1 MDNINLGDL
10 FTTKMCSPLI
20 AFAVIVVIFGI
31 SLFNTRSILKS
42 YNTTKMDNLF
52 NVFSW
57 HEVKLVIVIGIILYG
72 MCQYNQVYLAW
83 IFMFLP
89 VIYLTIKNLMIFLFV
104 SLAHQNAP
112 KAQTEYLQQNYGMSS
127 AMQQAMM
134 QSVQQQ
140 PVDKTINMVPSMQ
153 QPMSSS
159 LQQLAGQSNQNLQQG
174 MQAPL
179 GQQMNSNEFAPVGFS

>member
-31 SLFNTRSILKS
+31 SLYNTRNALKS

-57 HEVKLVIVIGIILYG
+57 HEVKLVLVIGIILYG

-89 VIYLTIKNLMIFLFV
+89 VIYLIIKNLMIFLFV
-104 SLAHQNAP
+104 SLGHQNAP
-112 KAQTEYLQQNYGMSS
+112 KKNPEHLQQHYGLSP

-140 PVDKTINMVPSMQ
+140 TPVDKTINITPPSP
-153 QPMSSS
+153 PMSSS
-159 LQQLAGQSNQNLQQG
+159 LQQLAGQSNQLPSN

-179 GQQMNSNEFAPVGFS
+179 GMQSQSNDFAPVGFS

>member
-31 SLFNTRSILKS
+31 SLYNTRNALKS

-57 HEVKLVIVIGIILYG
+57 HEVKLVLVIGIILYG

-89 VIYLTIKNLMIFLFV
+89 VIYLIIKNLMIFLFV
-104 SLAHQNAP
+104 SLGHQNAP
-112 KAQTEYLQQNYGMSS
+112 KPKNEYLQQHYGMSP
-127 AMQQAMM
+127 AMQQAMT

-140 PVDKTINMVPSMQ
+140 APVDKTINITP
-153 QPMSSS
+153 PMSSS
-159 LQQLAGQSNQNLQQG
+159 LQQLAGQSNQLPSN

-179 GQQMNSNEFAPVGFS
+179 GMQSQSNGFAPVGFS

>member
-20 AFAVIVVIFGI
+20 AFAVIVVIFGV
-31 SLFNTRSILKS
+31 SLYNTRSVLKS

-57 HEVKLVIVIGIILYG
+57 HEVKLVIVVGIILYG
-72 MCQYNQVYLAW
+72 MCQYNQVNLAW

-89 VIYLTIKNLMIFLFV
+89 VIYLIIKNLMIFLFV
-104 SLAHQNAP
+104 SLGHQNAP
-112 KAQTEYLQQNYGMSS
+112 KQKTEYLQQHYGMSVP
-127 AMQQAMM
+127 MQQAM
-134 QSVQQQ
+134 QQQ
-140 PVDKTINMVPSMQ
+140 QELPVNKTINLQ
-153 QPMSSS
+153 APMSSS
-159 LQQLAGQSNQNLQQG
+159 LQQLAGQSNQNLQNG

-179 GQQMNSNEFAPVGFS
+179 GQQMQSNEFAPVGFS